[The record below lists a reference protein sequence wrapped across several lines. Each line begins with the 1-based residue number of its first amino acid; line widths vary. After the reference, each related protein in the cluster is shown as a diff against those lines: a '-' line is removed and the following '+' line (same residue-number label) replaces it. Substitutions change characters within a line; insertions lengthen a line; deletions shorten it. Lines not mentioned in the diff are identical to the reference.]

1 MSYLANK
8 TALVTGASRGIGR
21 ATAQA
26 LAKEGAHVIVH
37 YGRSAAKADAVVTEI
52 REAGGR
58 ADRVASDLSA
68 PEGAA
73 SLANQVREIV
83 GKGLDIFVSN
93 AGISKA
99 ATTAEHSIAD
109 FDGLFATNVRSSF
122 FLVKE
127 LMPLFSEGSAI
138 VLVSSLAARAV
149 TGNLELP
156 GTPAIPAYAAT
167 KGALDTLVKHWAAAF
182 GPQGIRV
189 NAISPGVIDTDASN
203 FTKTEAG
210 RNATLSMQALKRI
223 GQPEDVADV
232 IVFMASDRA
241 RWITGAIIPVDGGSK
256 L

>member
-1 MSYLANK
+1 
-8 TALVTGASRGIGR
+8 VG
-21 ATAQA
+21 
-26 LAKEGAHVIVH
+26 
-37 YGRSAAKADAVVTEI
+37 
-52 REAGGR
+52 
-58 ADRVASDLSA
+58 SDLSA

-73 SLANQVREIV
+73 SLASQVREIV
-83 GKGLDIFVSN
+83 GKRLDIFVSN

-99 ATTAEHSIAD
+99 ATTADHSIAD
-109 FDGLFATNVRSSF
+109 FDGLFATNVRSPF

-149 TGNLELP
+149 TGNLGLP

-189 NAISPGVIDTDASN
+189 NAVSPGVIDTDASN
-203 FTKTEAG
+203 FTKTEWSQCHALHASAQAYRPARG
-210 RNATLSMQALKRI
+210 RSRRNCFYGLRPRAL
-223 GQPEDVADV
+223 DH
-232 IVFMASDRA
+232 
-241 RWITGAIIPVDGGSK
+241 GAIIPVDGGSK